1 MRVQS
6 VRIRDAN
13 IVKLLG
19 QEVPKKDIF
28 EYLGSIMHKGE
39 YVDEDVNYEIRVVQ
53 MKWCGTSRVLCD
65 CKIPAKLKGKFYRM
79 KVRQI
84 NVGQMG

>member
-53 MKWCGTSRVLCD
+53 IGVVHQGFCAIVKSR
-65 CKIPAKLKGKFYRM
+65 PS
-79 KVRQI
+79 
-84 NVGQMG
+84 